1 MEENIFLDLSLET
14 GLGLRGLK
22 SALSIQRDFSQAES
36 QGGAL
41 GINTHCNSGGG
52 WGDRPEGRSEL
63 ETGTGFLRGGYL
75 TQAELLT
82 LE

>member
-1 MEENIFLDLSLET
+1 M
-14 GLGLRGLK
+14 GLRGLK

-41 GINTHCNSGGG
+41 GINTHFNSGAGG
-52 WGDRPEGRSEL
+52 GGGVGGPAGQPATL